1 MRVFFV
7 TLVILLYRMSMASA
21 MQYEDSKSF
30 VTDAFTAFFAGVDTN
45 AKLNFTITSTTNEL
59 ELYICKR
66 PEYLRLFSR

>member
-7 TLVILLYRMSMASA
+7 TFVIFFYRVLMASA
-21 MQYEDSKSF
+21 MHYEDSKSF

-45 AKLNFTITSTTNEL
+45 AKFNFTITSTTTEL

-66 PEYLRLFSR
+66 PEYLRLLSR